1 MSQPLV
7 GMDLTDL
14 REALGPDQPGYRARQ
29 IYEALYRG
37 QATDLVQIST
47 LPAGMRQDLAGR
59 HAVGL
64 PTVDRLYESTDGTRR
79 YLLRLADG
87 RTVETVLMPEGERDT
102 ICISSQVGCP
112 VDCKFCM
119 TALLGLERSLTA
131 GEIVGQVLLVA
142 RENQLRPDGGR
153 LNIVMMGQ
161 GEPLLNLPNVVKA
174 TRILLD
180 PEGFGL
186 SPRRI
191 TVSTAGIIPKIAEL
205 GREPVRPKLAI
216 SLNASTEEQRQE
228 LMPITRKYH
237 LKDLMAACNAYPL
250 RPWEKLTFEYV
261 LLKGVNDTDADARR
275 VVKLLAN
282 LNAKVN
288 LIALNPG
295 PGIPYETPD
304 PERVASFQAIVR
316 RGAALLRAQAARA
329 RYLRRLRPAQEQFAS
344 RCRTARCL
352 PPRYSRDAFPPQSSC
367 SPVCRRALKER
378 AVRAPHP
385 ACAAQRF
392 SPTAG
397 AGEHREF
404 PALVVRARFGG
415 RRRPGLHRRRQG
427 RARSESSPHSTAAAR
442 ARSKVRS
449 LPTCGPA

>member
-1 MSQPLV
+1 MLQPLV

-14 REALGPDQPGYRARQ
+14 REALGPGEPGYRARQ
-29 IYEALYRG
+29 IYEAIYRK
-37 QATDLVQIST
+37 QAADLVQIST
-47 LPAGMRQDLAGR
+47 LPAQLREELAER
-59 HAVGL
+59 HSLGL
-64 PTVDRLYESTDGTRR
+64 PEIERRYDSVDGTSR

-87 RTVETVLMPEGERDT
+87 KTVETVLMPEGERDT

-131 GEIVGQVLLVA
+131 GECVGQVLLVA
-142 RENQLRPDGGR
+142 RENHLRQDGGR

-180 PEGFGL
+180 PDGFGL

-205 GREPVRPKLAI
+205 GAEPVRPKLAI
-216 SLNASTEEQRQE
+216 SLNASTEEMRQE

-237 LKDLMAACNAYPL
+237 LKDLLAACKAYPL

-261 LLKGVNDTDADARR
+261 LLKGINDSDADARR
-275 VVKLLAN
+275 VAKMLAN

-295 PGIPYETPD
+295 PDIPYEKPD
-304 PERVASFQAIVR
+304 AERVEAFQTIVR
-316 RGAALLRAQAARA
+316 R
-329 RYLRRLRPAQEQFAS
+329 
-344 RCRTARCL
+344 
-352 PPRYSRDAFPPQSSC
+352 
-367 SPVCRRALKER
+367 
-378 AVRAPHP
+378 
-385 ACAAQRF
+385 
-392 SPTAG
+392 
-397 AGEHREF
+397 
-404 PALVVRARFGG
+404 
-415 RRRPGLHRRRQG
+415 
-427 RARSESSPHSTAAAR
+427 
-442 ARSKVRS
+442 S
-449 LPTCGPA
+449 LPCFVRKPRGLDIYAACGQLSRAIVSS